1 MFRSNDFEVRDLG
14 RVLSR
19 RRGAITLSILGFL
32 ALALVLNVVTR
43 PVFRT
48 AARLT
53 IHPTQSRSPLT
64 NAAVENPTT
73 VSEHLSLLTTAERIM
88 SRDVLERVAREM
100 QVRAIPL
107 GPTAA
112 EGNAKAPS
120 RATASASLEPVL
132 PASVAE
138 AQLRSD
144 VEWLAKNVTVR
155 PIRDTRLV
163 DVNAEH
169 SDAHAAAEI
178 ANAVANLFVK
188 NESQLRRSADADRL
202 TALRVQIE
210 DLRRVIQNSEQ
221 ALYGSQNATL
231 ALAGE
236 RSKQLTSA
244 ASELSS
250 SSIKTRADLRV
261 VESQLARI
269 RAFRREASPNWANP
283 PVQTDALDRLYG
295 QLQTAETEIGALK
308 RQYREQSVEVAQAEA
323 QAQALREAMRR
334 ELQKAYSDL
343 EGQRDVLAA
352 RVDGIDQAT
361 ARNEHALK
369 ALSDS
374 SYKYSTLESELNTQ
388 RDLYTLLLKKVQEQ
402 DIAQT
407 IQPATVEVVQ
417 LAPVPLQR
425 VRPRKLLNVAIG
437 LVLGTI
443 FGVGL
448 ALTLEALRR
457 TIRSPRDVVN
467 ELQLPVMGMIPK
479 RL

>member
-19 RRGAITLSILGFL
+19 RRGAVLLSILGFV
-32 ALALVLNVVTR
+32 ALAFVLNVVTR

-48 AARLT
+48 SARLT
-53 IHPTQSRSPLT
+53 IQPGQSRSPLT
-64 NAAVENPTT
+64 NQAVDNPSTA
-73 VSEHLSLLTTAERIM
+73 SEQLSLLTTAERIT
-88 SRDVLERVAREM
+88 SRNVLERVAREM
-100 QVRAIPL
+100 QARGIAMAPVV
-107 GPTAA
+107 A
-112 EGNAKAPS
+112 EGTAKGAS
-120 RATASASLEPVL
+120 RATASASLEPVV
-132 PASVAE
+132 PSAVAE
-138 AQLRSD
+138 EQLRAD
-144 VEWLAKNVTVR
+144 VDWLSNNVSVT

-163 DVNAEH
+163 DVSAEH
-169 SDAHAAAEI
+169 SDARAAAEI
-178 ANAVANLFVK
+178 ANAVVTLFVR
-188 NESQLRRSADADRL
+188 NESEQRHSADADRL

-210 DLRRVIQNSEQ
+210 DLRKVIVDSEKS
-221 ALYGSQNATL
+221 LYGSQNATL

-236 RSKQLTSA
+236 RSKQLTAA

-250 SSIKTRADLRV
+250 SSIRTRADLRV
-261 VESQLARI
+261 VEAQLQRI
-269 RAFRREASPNWANP
+269 RAFRQDPSPNWANP
-283 PVQTDALDRLYG
+283 PVQTDALDRLYSS
-295 QLQTAETEIGALK
+295 LQTAETEVANLK
-308 RQYREQSVEVAQAEA
+308 RQYREQSPEVVAAES
-323 QAQALREAMRR
+323 QAQSLRDAMRR

-343 EGQRDVLAA
+343 QGQRDVLAA

-361 ARNEHALK
+361 SRNEHALK
-369 ALSDS
+369 TLSDS

-407 IQPATVEVVQ
+407 IQPATVEVAQ
-417 LAPVPLQR
+417 LASVPLET
-425 VRPRKLLNVAIG
+425 VRPRKVLNLLVG
-437 LVLGTI
+437 LVLGTV

-457 TIRSPRDVVN
+457 TIRTPRDVVN

>member
-19 RRGAITLSILGFL
+19 RRGAILLSILGFL
-32 ALALVLNVVTR
+32 ALAQVLNVVTR

-48 AARLT
+48 AARIT
-53 IHPTQSRSPLT
+53 IQPSQSRSPLT
-64 NAAVENPTT
+64 NQTVDNPTT
-73 VSEHLSLLTTAERIM
+73 VSEHLSLLTTAERIT
-88 SRDVLERVAREM
+88 SRTVLERVAREM
-100 QVRAIPL
+100 QARGIAMA
-107 GPTAA
+107 PTVL
-112 EGNAKAPS
+112 EGNGKAAS
-120 RATASASLEPVL
+120 RATASASLEPVV
-132 PASVAE
+132 PSAMAE
-138 AQLRSD
+138 AQLRAD
-144 VEWLAKNVTVR
+144 VDWLGNSVSVT

-163 DVNAEH
+163 DVSAEH
-169 SDAHAAAEI
+169 SDARAAAEI
-178 ANAVANLFVK
+178 ANAVVTLFVK
-188 NESQLRRSADADRL
+188 NEAEQRHSADADRL

-210 DLRRVIQNSEQ
+210 DLRKVIVNSEKS
-221 ALYGSQNATL
+221 LYGSQNATL

-236 RSKQLTSA
+236 RSKQLTAA

-261 VESQLARI
+261 VEAQLQRI
-269 RAFRREASPNWANP
+269 RAFRQEASPNWANP
-283 PVQTDALDRLYG
+283 PVQTDALDRLYSS
-295 QLQTAETEIGALK
+295 LQTAETEIANLK
-308 RQYREQSVEVAQAEA
+308 RQYREQSPEVTAAES
-323 QAQALREAMRR
+323 QAQSLRDAMRR

-343 EGQRDVLAA
+343 QGQRDVLAA

-369 ALSDS
+369 TLSDS

-407 IQPATVEVVQ
+407 IQPSMVEVVQ
-417 LAPVPLQR
+417 LASVPLER
-425 VRPRKLLNVAIG
+425 VRPRKLLNLAVG
-437 LVLGTI
+437 LVLGTV

-457 TIRSPRDVVN
+457 TIRTPRDVVN

>member
-1 MFRSNDFEVRDLG
+1 M
-14 RVLSR
+14 LSV
-19 RRGAITLSILGFL
+19 LGFT

-48 AARLT
+48 AARIT
-53 IHPTQSRSPLT
+53 IQPSQSRSPLT
-64 NAAVENPTT
+64 GVAVDNPTS
-73 VSEHLSLLTTAERIM
+73 VSENLSLLTTAERIM

-100 QVRAIPL
+100 QSRGVPMGAVAMEAV
-107 GPTAA
+107 GP
-112 EGNAKAPS
+112 GPS
-120 RATASASLEPVL
+120 RATASASHELMVP
-132 PASVAE
+132 PAVAE
-138 AQLRSD
+138 AQLRND
-144 VEWLAKNVTVR
+144 VDWLAKNVSVR

-169 SDAHAAAEI
+169 SSAHSAADI
-178 ANAVANLFVK
+178 ANAVVTQFVQ
-188 NESQLRRSADADRL
+188 NESQLRRTADTDRL

-210 DLRRVIQNSEQ
+210 DLRRVIQETEKS
-221 ALYGSQNATL
+221 LYGSQNATL

-236 RSKQLTSA
+236 RSKQLTAA

-261 VESQLARI
+261 VEAQLSRI
-269 RAFRREASPNWANP
+269 RAFRKEASPNWANP
-283 PVQTDALDRLYG
+283 PVQTDALDRLYSS
-295 QLQTAETEIGALK
+295 LQTAETEVANLK
-308 RQYREQSVEVAQAEA
+308 RQYREQSPEVAAVES
-323 QAQALREAMRR
+323 QAQSIREAMRR

-361 ARNEHALK
+361 NRNEHALK
-369 ALSDS
+369 TLSDS

-388 RDLYTLLLKKVQEQ
+388 RDLYTMLLKKVQEQ

-417 LAPVPLQR
+417 LASVPLER
-425 VRPRKLLNVAIG
+425 VRPRKLLNVSIG
-437 LVLGTI
+437 VVLGTV

-457 TIRSPRDVVN
+457 TIRTPRDVVN

>member
-19 RRGAITLSILGFL
+19 RRGVILLSILGFV
-32 ALALVLNVVTR
+32 ALAFVLNVVTR

-48 AARLT
+48 AARIT
-53 IHPTQSRSPLT
+53 IHPSQSRSPLT
-64 NAAVENPTT
+64 GDQVQTPTT
-73 VSEHLSLLTTAERIM
+73 VSEQLSLLTTAERIM

-100 QVRAIPL
+100 SARGIPL
-107 GPTAA
+107 GHIAMEAA
-112 EGNAKAPS
+112 GSGPS
-120 RATASASLEPVL
+120 RATASASHEPLV
-132 PASVAE
+132 PAGVAE
-138 AQLRSD
+138 AQLRND
-144 VEWLAKNVTVR
+144 VDWLAKNVSVR

-163 DVNAEH
+163 DVSAEH
-169 SDAHAAAEI
+169 SDSRAAAEI
-178 ANAVANLFVK
+178 ANSVVQLFVR
-188 NESQLRRSADADRL
+188 NESELRRGADADRL

-210 DLRRVIQNSEQ
+210 DLRRVIQESEKS
-221 ALYGSQNATL
+221 LYGSQNATL

-236 RSKQLTSA
+236 RSKQLTNA

-261 VESQLARI
+261 VEAQLSRI
-269 RAFRREASPNWANP
+269 RAFRKEAAPNWANP
-283 PVQTDALDRLYG
+283 PVQTDALDRLYSS
-295 QLQTAETEIGALK
+295 LQTAETEVASLK
-308 RQYREQSVEVAQAEA
+308 RQYREQSPEVSAAES

-361 ARNEHALK
+361 SRNEHALK

-417 LAPVPLQR
+417 LATVPLER
-425 VRPRKLLNVAIG
+425 VRPRKLLNLSIG
-437 LVLGTI
+437 LVLGAV

-457 TIRSPRDVVN
+457 TIRTPRDVVN

>member
-19 RRGAITLSILGFL
+19 RRGAVLLSVLTFIGLS
-32 ALALVLNVVTR
+32 LVLNAVTR

-53 IHPTQSRSPLT
+53 ILPSQSRSPLT
-64 NAAVENPTT
+64 GAMVESPTT
-73 VSEHLSLLTTAERIM
+73 VSENLSLLTTAERIM
-88 SRDVLERVAREM
+88 SLDVLERVSREM
-100 QVRAIPL
+100 EARGIALGKSTGESTSTQVS
-107 GPTAA
+107 
-112 EGNAKAPS
+112 K
-120 RATASASLEPVL
+120 ATASASLEPIV
-132 PASVAE
+132 PPSAIE
-138 AQLRSD
+138 AQVRVD
-144 VEWLAKNVTVR
+144 VDWLAKNVSVR

-178 ANAVANLFVK
+178 ANAVVTTFVR
-188 NESQLRRSADADRL
+188 NEAEMRRAGDAERL
-202 TALRVQIE
+202 TALRAQIE
-210 DLRRVIQNSEQ
+210 DLRQVIQTSEK
-221 ALYGSQNATL
+221 ALYGSHNATL

-236 RSKQLTSA
+236 RSKQLTQA
-244 ASELSS
+244 ATELSS

-261 VESQLARI
+261 IESQLTRI
-269 RAFRREASPNWANP
+269 RSFRQEASPNWANP
-283 PVQTDALDRLYG
+283 PVQTEALDRLYSE
-295 QLQTAETEIGALK
+295 LQKAETEVLSLR
-308 RQYREQSVEVAQAEA
+308 RQYREQSPEVAAAEA
-323 QAQALREAMRR
+323 NAQGLHEAMRR

-343 EGQRDVLAA
+343 QGQRDVLAA

-361 ARNEHALK
+361 VRNEHDLK
-369 ALSDS
+369 TLSDS

-388 RDLYTLLLKKVQEQ
+388 RDLYTMLLKKVQEQ

-417 LAPVPLQR
+417 LATVPLER
-425 VRPRKLLNVAIG
+425 VRPRKILNVAIG
-437 LVLGTI
+437 VVLGLV

-448 ALTLEALRR
+448 ALTLEAIRR
-457 TIRSPRDVVN
+457 TIRTPRDVVN